1 LKITGKITLKRGL
14 KNRGVFMNYRI
25 LVINP
30 GSTSTKIA
38 LFNNEEPIFSVNI
51 AHPAEELAKFPKIID
66 QYEFRKEIILKELE
80 SRGEK
85 VETLS
90 AVVGRGGLLRPIPSG
105 TYKVT
110 EKMLEDLRAGVNGEH
125 ASNLGALIADAIA
138 RPLNIPAFIV
148 DPVVVDEMDPVA
160 KVTGLPFI
168 KRKSILHALN
178 QKRIARIAARDLGK
192 KYEEANL
199 IVVHLGG
206 GISVGAHRKGRIVD
220 VNNAL
225 NGDGPI
231 APERA
236 GSLPAWQLVE
246 LCFSGQYTKDEIK
259 KLLAGKGGV
268 IAYLGT
274 NDMRVAEEMV
284 NKGDKKARFIMEAMA
299 YTVAKW
305 IGMMAA
311 ALEGEVDAIVL
322 TGGLAYYKDFVSW
335 VEKRVKF
342 IAPIMVYPGGDEM
355 RALAEGALRVL
366 RGEEVAKIYENE
378 IIEDKELF

>member
-1 LKITGKITLKRGL
+1 MD
-14 KNRGVFMNYRI
+14 FMI

-30 GSTSTKIA
+30 GSTSTKVA
-38 LFNNEEPIFSVNI
+38 LFKNEEQLFSENI
-51 AHPAEELAKFPKIID
+51 THPAEELSKFHRIID
-66 QYEFRKEIILKELE
+66 QYEFRREIILGELAK
-80 SRGEK
+80 RGFK
-85 VETLS
+85 VEELK

-110 EKMLEDLRAGVNGEH
+110 ERMLEDLRVGVSGEH

-148 DPVVVDEMDPVA
+148 DPVVVDEMDPIA
-160 KVTGLPFI
+160 KLTGLPFI
-168 KRKSILHALN
+168 RRKSILHALN

-206 GISVGAHRKGRIVD
+206 GISVGAHRKGKIVD

-225 NGDGPI
+225 NGDGPF

-236 GSLPAWQLVE
+236 GSIPAWQLVE
-246 LCFSGQYTKDEIK
+246 LCFSGKYTKDEIK

-284 NKGDKKARFIMEAMA
+284 KNGDKKARIVMEAMA
-299 YTVAKW
+299 YNVAKW
-305 IGMMAA
+305 IGMMASV
-311 ALEGEVDAIVL
+311 LEGQVDAIVL
-322 TGGLAYYKDFVSW
+322 TGGLAYYKDFVEW
-335 VEKRVKF
+335 IEKRVRF
-342 IAPIMVYPGGDEM
+342 IAPLKVYPGGDEM

-366 RGEEVAKIYENE
+366 RGEEEAKIYENE
-378 IIEDKELF
+378 IIEDIDPWEV

>member
-1 LKITGKITLKRGL
+1 
-14 KNRGVFMNYRI
+14 MNYRI

-51 AHPAEELAKFPKIID
+51 SHPAEELAKFSKIIE
-66 QYEFRKEIILKELE
+66 QYDFRKEIILKELE
-80 SRGEK
+80 KRGEK
-85 VETLS
+85 VELLS
-90 AVVGRGGLLRPIPSG
+90 AVVARGGLLRPIPSG
-105 TYKVT
+105 TYVVT
-110 EKMLEDLRAGVNGEH
+110 EKMLEDLRAGINGEH

-138 RPLNIPAFIV
+138 RPLGIPAYIV
-148 DPVVVDEMDPVA
+148 DPVVVDEMEPIA

-178 QKRIARIAARDLGK
+178 QKRIARIAAKDLGK

-206 GISVGAHRKGRIVD
+206 GISVGAHKKGKIVD

-311 ALEGEVDAIVL
+311 VLEGNVDAIVL

-335 VEKRVKF
+335 VERRVKF
-342 IAPIMVYPGGDEM
+342 IAPVVVYPGGDEM

-378 IIEDKELF
+378 IIEDKEIF

>member
-1 LKITGKITLKRGL
+1 MSFK
-14 KNRGVFMNYRI
+14 I

-38 LFNNEEPIFSVNI
+38 LFKDEEQVFSVNI
-51 AHPAEELAKFPKIID
+51 THSAEELSKFIRIID
-66 QYEFRKEIILKELE
+66 QYEFRKEIILRELQN
-80 SRGEK
+80 RGEK
-85 VETLS
+85 LEELS

-138 RPLNIPAFIV
+138 RPLGIPAFIV
-148 DPVVVDEMDPVA
+148 DPVVVDEMDPIA

-192 KYEEANL
+192 KYEECNL

-206 GISVGAHRKGRIVD
+206 GISVGAHRKGKIVD

-246 LCFSGQYTKDEIK
+246 LCFSGKYTKEEIK

-274 NDMRVAEEMV
+274 NDMRVAEEMI
-284 NKGDKKARFIMEAMA
+284 NRGDQKAKLIMEAVA
-299 YTVAKW
+299 YTVSKW
-305 IGMMAA
+305 IGMSATV
-311 ALEGEVDAIVL
+311 LEGEVDAIVL
-322 TGGLAYYKDFVSW
+322 TGGLAYYKAFVSW

-355 RALAEGALRVL
+355 RALSEGALRVL
-366 RGEEVAKIYENE
+366 RGEEEAKIYENE
-378 IIEDKELF
+378 IIEEIEF

>member
-1 LKITGKITLKRGL
+1 MGFK
-14 KNRGVFMNYRI
+14 I

-30 GSTSTKIA
+30 GSTSTKVA
-38 LFNNEEPIFSVNI
+38 LFEDEEQLFSVNI
-51 AHPAEELAKFPKIID
+51 SHPAEEISKFNKIID
-66 QYEFRKEIILKELE
+66 QYEFRKNIIINELQN
-80 SRGEK
+80 RGYKMNE
-85 VETLS
+85 LS

-110 EKMLEDLRAGVNGEH
+110 EKMLEDLKAGVNGEH

-138 RPLNIPAFIV
+138 RPLGIPAFIV
-148 DPVVVDEMDPVA
+148 DPVVVDEMDPIA
-160 KVTGLPFI
+160 KITGLPFI

-178 QKRIARIAARDLGK
+178 QKRIARLAAKDLGK
-192 KYEEANL
+192 RYEEANL

-206 GISVGAHRKGRIVD
+206 GISVGAHRKGKIVD

-225 NGDGPI
+225 NGDGPF

-246 LCFSGQYTKDEIK
+246 LCFSGKYTKDEIK

-268 IAYLGT
+268 VAYLGT

-284 NKGDKKARFIMEAMA
+284 NKGDRKARIIMEAMA
-299 YTVAKW
+299 YNVAKW
-305 IGMMAA
+305 VGMMATV
-311 ALEGEVDAIVL
+311 LEGDVDAIVL
-322 TGGLAYYKDFVSW
+322 TGGLAYYKDFVNW
-335 VEKRVKF
+335 VERRVKF
-342 IAPIMVYPGGDEM
+342 IAPLKVYPGGDEM

-366 RGEEVAKIYENE
+366 RGEEEAKIYEQE
-378 IIEDKELF
+378 IIEDKDPWEVSA

>member
-1 LKITGKITLKRGL
+1 MSFKT
-14 KNRGVFMNYRI
+14 

-38 LFNNEEPIFSVNI
+38 LFKDEEQIFSVNI
-51 AHPAEELAKFPKIID
+51 THSAEELSKFHRIID
-66 QYEFRKEIILKELE
+66 QYEFRKEIILRELGN
-80 SRGEK
+80 RGEK
-85 VETLS
+85 LEELS

-110 EKMLEDLRAGVNGEH
+110 ERMLEDLRAGVNGEH

-138 RPLNIPAFIV
+138 RPLGIPAFIV
-148 DPVVVDEMDPVA
+148 DPVVVDEMDPIA
-160 KVTGLPFI
+160 KITGLPFI

-192 KYEEANL
+192 KYEECNL

-206 GISVGAHRKGRIVD
+206 GISVGTHRKGRIVD

-246 LCFSGQYTKDEIK
+246 LCFSGKYTKDEIK

-274 NDMRVAEEMV
+274 NDMRVAEEMI
-284 NKGDKKARFIMEAMA
+284 NRGDQKAKLIMEAVA
-299 YTVAKW
+299 YTVSKW
-305 IGMMAA
+305 IGMSATV
-311 ALEGEVDAIVL
+311 LEGEVDAIVL

-335 VEKRVKF
+335 IEKRVKF
-342 IAPIMVYPGGDEM
+342 IAPVMVYPGGDEM

-366 RGEEVAKIYENE
+366 RGEEEAKIYEKE
-378 IIEDKELF
+378 IIEEIEF

>member
-1 LKITGKITLKRGL
+1 
-14 KNRGVFMNYRI
+14 MNYRI

-51 AHPAEELAKFPKIID
+51 SHSAEELAKFPKIID
-66 QYEFRKEIILKELE
+66 QYDFRKEIIMRELE
-80 SRGEK
+80 KRGEK
-85 VETLS
+85 AETLS
-90 AVVGRGGLLRPIPSG
+90 AVVARGGLLRPIPSG
-105 TYKVT
+105 TYTVT

-138 RPLNIPAFIV
+138 RPLGIPAYIV
-148 DPVVVDEMDPVA
+148 DPVVVDEMEPIA

-178 QKRIARIAARDLGK
+178 QKRIARIAAKDLGK

-206 GISVGAHRKGRIVD
+206 GISIGAHMKGKIVD

-311 ALEGEVDAIVL
+311 VLEGEVDAIVL

-335 VEKRVKF
+335 VERRVKF
-342 IAPIMVYPGGDEM
+342 IAPIKVYPGGDEM

-366 RGEEVAKIYENE
+366 RGEEMAKIYEKE
-378 IIEDKELF
+378 IIEDRDIF

>member
-1 LKITGKITLKRGL
+1 
-14 KNRGVFMNYRI
+14 MNYRI

-38 LFNNEEPIFSVNI
+38 LFKDEEPVFSVNI
-51 AHPAEELAKFPKIID
+51 SHPAEELAKFPKIID
-66 QYEFRKEIILKELE
+66 QYDFRKEIILKELE
-80 SRGEK
+80 SRGER
-85 VETLS
+85 VESLS

-105 TYKVT
+105 TYIVT

-138 RPLNIPAFIV
+138 RPLGIPAYIV
-148 DPVVVDEMDPVA
+148 DPVVVDEMDPIA

-178 QKRIARIAARDLGK
+178 QKRIARIAANDLGN

-206 GISVGAHRKGRIVD
+206 GISVAAHKKGRIVD

-246 LCFSGQYTKDEIK
+246 LCFSGKYTKDEIK

-284 NKGDKKARFIMEAMA
+284 NKGDQKAKFIMEAMA

-305 IGMMAA
+305 IGMMATV
-311 ALEGEVDAIVL
+311 LEGDVDAIVL

-335 VEKRVKF
+335 VERRVKF
-342 IAPIMVYPGGDEM
+342 IAPIRVYPGGDEM

-366 RGEEVAKIYENE
+366 RGQEMAKIYEDE
-378 IIEDKELF
+378 IIEDKDFF

>member
-1 LKITGKITLKRGL
+1 
-14 KNRGVFMNYRI
+14 MNYRI

-148 DPVVVDEMDPVA
+148 DPVVVDEMDPIA

-168 KRKSILHALN
+168 RRKSILHALN

-284 NKGDKKARFIMEAMA
+284 NNGDKKARFIMEAMA

-322 TGGLAYYKDFVSW
+322 TGGLAFYKDFVSW